1 MCLFFILRKGIHPE
15 IEMVTPVHRKGG
27 SKRSSQCEPDQTK
40 QKQRKSHSGSQI
52 QTSSKTSKVH
62 QEKTDQHQIG
72 DKRPRQY
79 SDNQSSGINE
89 KSIGTK
95 HINSN
100 LNKYPVEPKSRHVNT
115 TVSLSEHLDSEL
127 PLCSFHS
134 SRSLDITKHPDPYEG
149 LSSMIDASILSEDEM
164 IRELFKKNGIDC
176 PDGRYSI
183 FSRFIL

>member
-1 MCLFFILRKGIHPE
+1 MCFFFIHRKGIHPE
-15 IEMVTPVHRKGG
+15 IEMVSPVHRKGG
-27 SKRSSQCEPDQTK
+27 SKRYSQCEPDQTK

-62 QEKTDQHQIG
+62 QDQHQIG

-95 HINSN
+95 HINSS

-115 TVSLSEHLDSEL
+115 TVSLSGHLDSES
-127 PLCSFHS
+127 PLCSIN
-134 SRSLDITKHPDPYEG
+134 SLNITKHPDPYKG
-149 LSSMIDASILSEDEM
+149 LPTTIDASIRILSEDEM
-164 IRELFKKNGIDC
+164 IR
-176 PDGRYSI
+176 
-183 FSRFIL
+183 